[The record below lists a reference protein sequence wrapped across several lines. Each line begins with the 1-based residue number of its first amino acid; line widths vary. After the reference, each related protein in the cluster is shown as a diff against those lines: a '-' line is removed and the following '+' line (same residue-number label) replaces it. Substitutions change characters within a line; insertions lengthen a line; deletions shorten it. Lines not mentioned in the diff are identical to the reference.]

1 MQLNYHHLRYFWTV
15 VQEGSVSAASKRLR
29 VAQPT
34 VSEQLKIL
42 ERAVGSPLFVRK
54 GRNLV
59 LTEIGTVV
67 RRYADEI
74 FALGNELQDALEG
87 HPTGRPQRL
96 SVGISDGLPKLVPYR
111 ILEPALRM
119 NEAMHVV
126 CYEDKPDRLLA
137 DLSLHAYD
145 LVLTDAPAN
154 SLSTAKVY
162 SHLLGEST
170 VSLFAA
176 RGDAARLRRRFPA
189 SLDGA
194 PLLLPPEGMTLRR
207 SLSHWFDE
215 QGLRPRIVGEF
226 QDSALLEI
234 FGQAGA
240 GVFPG
245 LSALEDDISRKYQVE
260 LVGTIP
266 SIRERF
272 YAISVERKLR
282 HPGVLAITQA
292 ARQELFGRRDA

>member
-1 MQLNYHHLRYFWTV
+1 MHLNYHHLRYFWAV
-15 VQEGSVSAASKRLR
+15 VQEGSVSAAGKRLR

-34 VSEQLKIL
+34 VSEQLKTL
-42 ERAVGSPLFVRK
+42 EQSLGAPLFVRR
-54 GRNLV
+54 GRSLA
-59 LTEIGTVV
+59 LTEIGLVV

-74 FALGNELQDALEG
+74 FALGEELQEALEG
-87 HPTGRPQRL
+87 RPTGRPQRL

-119 NEAMHVV
+119 DEAVHVV

-170 VSLFAA
+170 VSLFALPA
-176 RGDAARLRRRFPA
+176 LAARLRRRFPA

-194 PLLLPPEGMTLRR
+194 PLLVPPEGMTMRR
-207 SLSHWFDE
+207 SLAHWFDQQE
-215 QGLRPRIVGEF
+215 IRPRIAGEF
-226 QDSALLEI
+226 QDSALLEV

-245 LSALEDDISRKYQVE
+245 LSALEEDIRRKYQVE

-282 HPGVLAITQA
+282 HPAILAITQA
-292 ARQELFGRRDA
+292 ARQELFGRA

>member
-1 MQLNYHHLRYFWTV
+1 MNLNYHHLRYFWTV

-34 VSEQLKIL
+34 VSEQLKTL
-42 ERAVGSPLFVRK
+42 EEAVGAPLFARK
-54 GRNLV
+54 GRTLE
-59 LTEIGTVV
+59 LTEVGLVV

-74 FALGNELQDALEG
+74 FALGQELQDALEG
-87 HPTGRPQRL
+87 RPTGRPQRL

-119 NEAMHVV
+119 NEAVHLV
-126 CYEDKPDRLLA
+126 CFEDKPDRLLA

-154 SLSTAKVY
+154 SLSTARVY

-170 VSLFAA
+170 VSLFAEPSQ
-176 RGDAARLRRRFPA
+176 AARLRRRFPA

-194 PLLLPPEGMTLRR
+194 PLLVPPEGTTMRR
-207 SLSHWFDE
+207 SLSHWFDQ

-245 LSALEDDISRKYQVE
+245 LSALEEDIRRKYQVE
-260 LVGTIP
+260 LVGTIA

-272 YAISVERKLR
+272 YAISVERRLR
-282 HPGVLAITQA
+282 HPGVLVITQV
-292 ARQELFGRRDA
+292 ARQELFGRGEA

>member
-1 MQLNYHHLRYFWTV
+1 MRLNYHHLRYFWTV
-15 VQEGSVSAASKRLR
+15 VQEGSVSTASKRLG

-42 ERAVGSPLFVRK
+42 EQSIGAPLFVRR
-54 GRNLV
+54 GRTLA
-59 LTEIGTVV
+59 LTEVGLVV
-67 RRYADEI
+67 RRYAEEI
-74 FALGNELQDALEG
+74 FALGEELQDALQG
-87 HPTGRPQRL
+87 RPTGRPQRL

-119 NEAMHVV
+119 EQAVHLV
-126 CYEDKPDRLLA
+126 CHEDKPDRLLA
-137 DLSLHAYD
+137 DLSMHACD

-154 SLSTAKVY
+154 ALSAAKVY

-170 VSLFAA
+170 VSLFALPA
-176 RGDAARLRRRFPA
+176 QAARLRRRFPD

-194 PLLLPPEGMTLRR
+194 PLLVPPEGMALRR
-207 SLSHWFDE
+207 TLSHWFDQ

-226 QDSALLEI
+226 QDSALLEV

-245 LSALEDDISRKYQVE
+245 LSALEEDIRRKYQVE

-272 YAISVERKLR
+272 YAITVERRLR
-282 HPGVLAITQA
+282 HPGVLAITQM
-292 ARQELFGRRDA
+292 ARRELFGRP